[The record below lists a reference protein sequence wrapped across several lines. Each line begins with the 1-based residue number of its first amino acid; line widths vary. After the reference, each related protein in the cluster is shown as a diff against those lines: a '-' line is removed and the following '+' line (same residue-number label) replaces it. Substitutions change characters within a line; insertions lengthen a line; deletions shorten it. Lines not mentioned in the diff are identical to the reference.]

1 VGIIQLKNVWKIYE
15 NRIYALR
22 NVSLDVRKG
31 ELLMVMGP
39 SGSGKSTLLH
49 IIGLLDLPTRGEVY
63 VKGRKAPVDEDARA
77 VLRSRFLGFVFQD
90 FGLIPYLTALENIL
104 LPTIFAGVS
113 DEAKVR
119 EIARKLGIENRLRH
133 FPAQLSGGEKQRVA
147 IGRALVN
154 DPEVILADE
163 PTGNLDSKTGENVMR
178 ILKALAEEG
187 RAVVVVTHNLEHE
200 KFADRVIYLR
210 DGEIIKVKSSE

>member
-1 VGIIQLKNVWKIYE
+1 MGIIQLKNVWKIYE